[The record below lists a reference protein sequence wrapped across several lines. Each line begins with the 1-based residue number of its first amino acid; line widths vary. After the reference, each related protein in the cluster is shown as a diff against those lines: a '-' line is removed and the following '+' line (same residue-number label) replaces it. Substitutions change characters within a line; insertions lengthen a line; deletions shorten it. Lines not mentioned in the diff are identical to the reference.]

1 MSEHNDS
8 ACTHA
13 DNSTAL
19 CLCGGCTALHEK
31 PGPAT
36 NTRAIDQDEHTA
48 AMLLHTERNKLA
60 CAINRR
66 PPCVQVV
73 SWADC
78 APWRGR
84 GTCEL
89 QGVQRGGRAY
99 RVNRAMLCTAR
110 DAALST
116 GIKPDEL

>member
-31 PGPAT
+31 PAT

-48 AMLLHTERNKLA
+48 AMLLHTER
-60 CAINRR
+60 
-66 PPCVQVV
+66 PPM
-73 SWADC
+73 AH
-78 APWRGR
+78 A
-84 GTCEL
+84 
-89 QGVQRGGRAY
+89 
-99 RVNRAMLCTAR
+99 VN
-110 DAALST
+110 
-116 GIKPDEL
+116 